1 MGETMRLTN
10 FISFANKKE
19 APSADE
25 MIRYQHADR
34 DEMMDFRKKY
44 RREQK
49 RADKRQEED
58 FS

>member
-1 MGETMRLTN
+1 MRLTN